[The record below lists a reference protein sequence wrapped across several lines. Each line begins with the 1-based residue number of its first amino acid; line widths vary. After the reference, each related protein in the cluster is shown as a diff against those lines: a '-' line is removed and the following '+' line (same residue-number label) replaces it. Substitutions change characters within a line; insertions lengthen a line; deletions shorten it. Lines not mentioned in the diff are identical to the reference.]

1 MLTTYAEGVHPVSR
15 RPLGQLEAEV
25 LAAVS
30 AGGPITTAELLSRIP
45 GDPAYT
51 TINTILFRLH
61 DKGLVARERDGRQ
74 YRYRLAV
81 DEARL
86 VADRMHDHLRYA
98 SDSSSVLSQFVEV
111 LSSEEVAELRQI
123 LEHRGKRT

>member
-1 MLTTYAEGVHPVSR
+1 MLITYAEGVCPVSR

-25 LAAVS
+25 LAAVAS
-30 AGGPITTAELLSRIP
+30 GGPISTAELLERIP

-61 DKGLVARERDGRQ
+61 DKGLVARTRDGRQ
-74 YRYRLAV
+74 YRYELAV

-86 VADRMHDHLRYA
+86 VADRMNDHLRFA
-98 SDSSSVLSQFVEV
+98 SNPSSVLCQFVEI
-111 LSSEEVAELRQI
+111 LSPQDEAALRRI
-123 LEHRGKRT
+123 LEHRKDGT

>member
-1 MLTTYAEGVHPVSR
+1 MSR

-30 AGGPITTAELLSRIP
+30 VSGPATTAELLSRIP

-61 DKGLVARERDGRQ
+61 DKGLVTRERDGRQ

-86 VADRMHDHLRYA
+86 VADKMHDHLRYA
-98 SDSSSVLSQFVEV
+98 SDSSSVLSQFVDA
-111 LSSEEVAELRQI
+111 LSPEEVDELRQI